1 MMTKVDE
8 NARQYILELE
18 TINDLQSAEIEEKD
32 ARIKEL
38 EEKTLAQSGQIQALL
53 NAQKVNYGVI

>member
-1 MMTKVDE
+1 MNIDE

-32 ARIKEL
+32 EL
-38 EEKTLAQSGQIQALL
+38 IRTLKAQIQAIQ
-53 NAQKVNYGVI
+53 NGQKVNYGVA